1 MSKLLKGLAG
11 AAAAGLVLKRLKAD
25 DGTPARAPGSTKSH
39 PSPANPHPRV
49 ADPRD
54 RLDDRGIAERVADPR
69 DRLDDRGVAERPDS
83 PLDLE
88 SHDWKATLKRTLKE
102 IKGDRVTLTAAG
114 MAYYFFLAIFPAL
127 IAFVGIL
134 GLIDVNADGLIESIR
149 SALPG
154 GAGTALTSA
163 LERDQPETASLIAA
177 ITGVLAALF
186 SASSG
191 MVALQKGLD
200 VAYDVEEDRKFVGAR
215 GVALLLLVATVVLGG
230 VPSPIFTFG
239 DSIGYTIV
247 GWVLTVVSITVLFS
261 IYYYFGPKRDQPAW
275 RWISAGGVVGAALWI
290 GGSLAFGFYVT
301 NFNNYGKTYGPLAGV
316 VVLILWLYLSSL
328 AVLIGGELN
337 AELERQVK
345 AKS

>member
-1 MSKLLKGLAG
+1 MSKFLKGIAG
-11 AAAAGLVLKRLKAD
+11 AAALGLVARRFK
-25 DGTPARAPGSTKSH
+25 ARAGEPPPPTQTH
-39 PSPANPHPRV
+39 PSRARPVEHTQPPDRPAAGGPEP
-49 ADPRD
+49 
-54 RLDDRGIAERVADPR
+54 E
-69 DRLDDRGVAERPDS
+69 S

-88 SHDWKATLKRTLKE
+88 PQDWKATLKRTLKE

-134 GLIDVNADGLIESIR
+134 DLVDVDADALIESIR

-154 GAGTALTSA
+154 GAGTALTAA
-163 LERDQPETASLIAA
+163 LENDQAETASLIAA
-177 ITGVLAALF
+177 VTGVLAALF

-200 VAYDVEEDRKFVGAR
+200 VAYDIDEDRKFAGAR
-215 GVALLLLVATVVLGG
+215 GVALLLLLATVVLGG

-239 DSIGYTIV
+239 ESSVYTV
-247 GWVLTVVSITVLFS
+247 LGWVLTVVAIVVLFS
-261 IYYYFGPKRDQPAW
+261 IYYYLSPKRDQPTW
-275 RWISAGGVVGAALWI
+275 RWISVGGVVGAALWI
-290 GGSLAFGFYVT
+290 VGSLAFGFYVT

-337 AELERQVK
+337 AELERQVR